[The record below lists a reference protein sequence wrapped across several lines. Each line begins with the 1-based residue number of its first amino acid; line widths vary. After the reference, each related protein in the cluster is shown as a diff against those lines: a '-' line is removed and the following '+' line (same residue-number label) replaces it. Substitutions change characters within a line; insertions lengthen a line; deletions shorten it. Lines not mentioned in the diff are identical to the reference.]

1 MENVTEAL
9 KIAFGVMMFVLAL
22 TLSISSFSQARETI
36 DNVIMIK
43 DREQEYT
50 YVKTSVDLKNRIVR
64 AETIIPTIYKAYKEN
79 FSIEF
84 YKSDGVTPLYLYT
97 SVDTNTNYKETNVN
111 YIDLKREI
119 LGNATDAIEHF
130 NILLGKDDYAPS
142 DFKDKFIYEDGLY
155 EFFNQNSFKEY
166 LGEYYQEDALEGT
179 VTDTL
184 EINKT
189 KKRVITYVLQEP
201 SIGVQDP

>member
-1 MENVTEAL
+1 MENLTEAL
-9 KIAFGVMMFVLAL
+9 KIAFGIVMFVLAL
-22 TLSISSFSQARETI
+22 SLSISSFSQAREAI

-50 YVKTSVDLKNRIVR
+50 YVETSSDIRNRLVSV
-64 AETIIPTIYKAYKEN
+64 ETIIPTIYKAYKEN

-84 YKSDGVTPLYLYT
+84 YKSDGTTPLYLYT
-97 SVDTNTNYKETNVN
+97 AVDANYNKTNVN

-119 LGNATDAIEHF
+119 LGNATNANEHF
-130 NILLGKDDYAPS
+130 NVLLGKEINKPEKFRDE
-142 DFKDKFIYEDGLY
+142 FIYKDGLY
-155 EFFNQNSFKEY
+155 EFFKNNKFLEY
-166 LGEYYQEDALEGT
+166 LGEYYQEDALAGT

-201 SIGVQDP
+201 AIGVKNP

>member
-9 KIAFGVMMFVLAL
+9 KIVFGIIMFVLAL
-22 TLSISSFSQARETI
+22 SLSISSFSQAREAI

-50 YVKTSVDLKNRIVR
+50 YVDTDVGMRNRLVS

-84 YKSDGVTPLYLYT
+84 YKSDGETPLYIYT
-97 SVDTNTNYKETNVN
+97 AVDTNYNKTNVY
-111 YIDLKREI
+111 YIDLEREI
-119 LGNATDAIEHF
+119 LNNATNANEHLD
-130 NILLGKDDYAPS
+130 ILLEGQSAVSS
-142 DFKDKFIYEDGLY
+142 DANFRDELLHPEGLY
-155 EFFNQNSFKEY
+155 KYFRDHTFIEC
-166 LGEYYQEDALEGT
+166 LGEYYQEDALAGT
-179 VTDTL
+179 VTDSL

-189 KKRVITYVLQEP
+189 KKRVITYILQEP
-201 SIGVQDP
+201 AVGVIEP

>member
-9 KIAFGVMMFVLAL
+9 KIVFGIIMFVLAL
-22 TLSISSFSQARETI
+22 SLSISSFSQAREAI

-50 YVKTSVDLKNRIVR
+50 YVDTDIGMRNRLVS

-84 YKSDGVTPLYLYT
+84 YKSDGETPLYIYT
-97 SVDTNTNYKETNVN
+97 AVDTNYNKTNVY
-111 YIDLKREI
+111 YIDLEREI
-119 LGNATDAIEHF
+119 LNNATNANEHF
-130 NILLGKDDYAPS
+130 NVLLGKESKAP
-142 DFKDKFIYEDGLY
+142 DTFRDEFIYPNGLY
-155 EFFNQNSFKEY
+155 EFFKNNVFQEC
-166 LGEYYQEDALEGT
+166 LGEYYQEDALAGK
-179 VTDTL
+179 VTDSL

-189 KKRVITYVLQEP
+189 KKRVITYILQEP
-201 SIGVQDP
+201 AVGVIDP

>member
-1 MENVTEAL
+1 MENITEAL

-22 TLSISSFSQARETI
+22 TLSISCFSQARISI
-36 DNVIMIK
+36 DNVITIK
-43 DREQEYT
+43 DRESEYT
-50 YVKTSVDLKNRIVR
+50 YVKTSSNTKNRIVSV
-64 AETIIPTIYKAYKEN
+64 ETIIPTIYKAYKEN

-97 SVDTNTNYKETNVN
+97 YVDPNHIKTNVN

-119 LGNATDAIEHF
+119 LPDATEAIQHF
-130 NILLGKDDYAPS
+130 DVLLGSETNKPLNFRDN
-142 DFKDKFIYEDGLY
+142 FIYTDGLY
-155 EFFNQNSFKEY
+155 EFFKNNKFEER

-179 VTDTL
+179 VTNTL

-189 KKRVITYVLQEP
+189 KKRIISYILQEP
-201 SIGVQDP
+201 ANGVREP

>member
-1 MENVTEAL
+1 MENITEAL

-22 TLSISSFSQARETI
+22 TLSISCFSQARVAI
-36 DNVIMIK
+36 DNVITIK
-43 DREQEYT
+43 DRESEYT
-50 YVKTSVDLKNRIVR
+50 YVKTSSNTKNRIVSV
-64 AETIIPTIYKAYKEN
+64 ETIIPTIYKAYKEN

-97 SVDTNTNYKETNVN
+97 YVDTNHIKTNVN

-119 LGNATDAIEHF
+119 LPDATEAIKHF
-130 NILLGKDDYAPS
+130 DTLLGSETNKPLNFRDN
-142 DFKDKFIYEDGLY
+142 FIYTDGLY
-155 EFFNQNSFKEY
+155 EFFKNNKFEER

-179 VTDTL
+179 VTNTL

-189 KKRVITYVLQEP
+189 KKRIISYILQEP
-201 SIGVQDP
+201 ANGVREP